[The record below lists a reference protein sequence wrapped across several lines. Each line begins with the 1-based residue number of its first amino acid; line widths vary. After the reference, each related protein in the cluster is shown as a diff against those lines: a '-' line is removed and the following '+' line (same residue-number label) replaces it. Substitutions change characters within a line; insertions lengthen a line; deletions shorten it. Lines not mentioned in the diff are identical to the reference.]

1 MSDDPL
7 GVDVPTPGPGSRQSV
22 PPDRDALARIRGY
35 LDELARCGPRL
46 EHPLAMLRADAVAG
60 FVSGRQGELAAAG
73 LPVDRRAELIVCA
86 ASLRCAVTE
95 RRWARMRRACTRIA
109 AMIDACDPAVQ
120 APPCCAGAPD
130 AAAPEP
136 PARELRWPWSSRN
149 TEGITL
155 GEAVAAARARQS
167 MRTEYDAPAG

>member
-1 MSDDPL
+1 MPDDPL
-7 GVDVPTPGPGSRQSV
+7 GVDVPTPGPGSRQAA
-22 PPDRDALARIRGY
+22 PPGHDELARIRGY

-46 EHPLAMLRADAVAG
+46 VDAPAIVRADAVAG

-73 LPVDRRAELIVCA
+73 LPVDRRAELILCA
-86 ASLRCAVTE
+86 AALRCAVAE
-95 RRWARMRRACTRIA
+95 RRWARVRVACTRIA
-109 AMIDACDPAVQ
+109 AMIEACDPAVQ
-120 APPCCAGAPD
+120 APPCFAGAPD

-136 PARELRWPWSSRN
+136 RWPWSSRN

-167 MRTEYDAPAG
+167 MRGEFDAPAG